1 MIIKI
6 KYSIGDEVWCNIYG
20 GIKVKINSVIVRV
33 SPDGNYIADYTIIMD
48 GIAWCREE
56 NELFLTEEELLK
68 SLVEK

>member
-33 SPDGNYIADYTIIMD
+33 SPDGSYIADYTIIMD
-48 GIAWCREE
+48 DISWCREE

-68 SLVEK
+68 SL